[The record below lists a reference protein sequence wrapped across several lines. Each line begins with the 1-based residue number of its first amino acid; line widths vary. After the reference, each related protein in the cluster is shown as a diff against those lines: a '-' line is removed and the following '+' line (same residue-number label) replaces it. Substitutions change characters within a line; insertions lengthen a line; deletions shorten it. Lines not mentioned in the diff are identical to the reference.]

1 MGRAHGLPPG
11 RFRQVLLLVILLT
24 FCSPSYYP
32 ASLDRIGRLDSG
44 VIQETLEKETDCP
57 G

>member
-11 RFRQVLLLVILLT
+11 QFRQVLLLVILLT
-24 FCSPSYYP
+24 FCSPSYYL

-44 VIQETLEKETDCP
+44 IMQEALEKETDCP